1 VRLYQHAKV
10 SASSKVP
17 EGLKDSECE
26 KGNLGARP
34 PIPYV
39 PPTDLLQAKENSDS
53 IKLKLPDGTVISMTI
68 FAKGNPEEYLQHV
81 IAVLRLINQKGLD
94 TKCRESAKELLKT
107 SQVLEALKRESVGTE
122 KASASR
128 NDQEAQKE
136 ELKQTQ
142 EMCELAKKEHDEAVA
157 QVYEFLRNLLGGDP
171 QAQWDRI
178 CREMH
183 ERDSWASLTGAKNE
197 GKRPRTWASFKDC
210 LELHK
215 LTVFT
220 IDAAERQKFYIQQ
233 GVRKPQRATVR
244 QYVSRME
251 VLNGYLR
258 HLPTLKNS
266 PKAVATTKKG
276 NIPFAEADLASIILS
291 SVPIAWQNQYSL
303 THSTVPEAPRT
314 LLPDLENIERVMLEK
329 YNEKLKAQVKATTAR
344 EGGKGK
350 PKKGSSEKGSTL
362 RVPKKVRAEKFCQL
376 CKTHGGPHQTH
387 NTRDC
392 RRYDKEGKPLGNP
405 AGKSFSAK
413 KPHKQFGGEK
423 GIAYM
428 TAMLEA
434 IQKGQKRAAKSK
446 KRKKRAYDSSSDS
459 DSE

>member
-1 VRLYQHAKV
+1 M
-10 SASSKVP
+10 SAAVKTP

-26 KGNLGARP
+26 KGNLGVRP

-39 PPTDLLQAKENSDS
+39 PPTDLLQAKENTDS
-53 IKLKLPDGTVISMTI
+53 IKLKLPDGTVFSMTI
-68 FAKGNPEEYLQHV
+68 FAQGNPEEYLQHV

-94 TKCRESAKELLKT
+94 TKCRSTGQELERT
-107 SQVLEALKRESVGTE
+107 SKVLEALKRDLKGPNGPSSKE
-122 KASASR
+122 
-128 NDQEAQKE
+128 DQEAQRE

-142 EMCELAKKEHDEAVA
+142 EMLELAQKEHEKAIA
-157 QVYEFLRNLLGGDP
+157 QVYEFLRNLLSGDP

-183 ERDSWASLTGAKNE
+183 ERDSWAALNGAKHE

-266 PKAVATTKKG
+266 PKAVVTTKKG
-276 NIPFAEADLASIILS
+276 NVPFGEADLASVILA

-329 YNEKLKAQVKATTAR
+329 YNEKLKAKVKATTAR
-344 EGGKGK
+344 LDGKGK
-350 PKKGSSEKGSTL
+350 PKKGTSGGGSSE
-362 RVPKKVRAEKFCQL
+362 RVPRKARAEKFCQL

-387 NTRDC
+387 NTREC
-392 RRYDKEGKPLGNP
+392 RRYDKEGKPLG
-405 AGKSFSAK
+405 AASGKPSASK
-413 KPHKQFGGEK
+413 KPYKQYGGEK
-423 GIAYM
+423 GVAYM

-434 IQKGQKRAAKSK
+434 IQKGQKRAGRSK

>member
-1 VRLYQHAKV
+1 M
-10 SASSKVP
+10 SATNKVP

-39 PPTDLLQAKENSDS
+39 PPTDPLQAKENSDS

-94 TKCRESAKELLKT
+94 AKCREAGKELVKT
-107 SQVLEALKRESVGTE
+107 YEVLEALKRKLEGPRGVSSE
-122 KASASR
+122 
-128 NDQEAQKE
+128 NDQEALEE

-157 QVYEFLRNLLGGDP
+157 QAYELLRNLLSGDP

-266 PKAVATTKKG
+266 PKAVVTTKKG
-276 NIPFAEADLASIILS
+276 NIPFAEADLASIILA

-344 EGGKGK
+344 ADGKGK
-350 PKKGSSEKGSTL
+350 PKEGSL
-362 RVPKKVRAEKFCQL
+362 
-376 CKTHGGPHQTH
+376 
-387 NTRDC
+387 
-392 RRYDKEGKPLGNP
+392 
-405 AGKSFSAK
+405 
-413 KPHKQFGGEK
+413 
-423 GIAYM
+423 
-428 TAMLEA
+428 
-434 IQKGQKRAAKSK
+434 
-446 KRKKRAYDSSSDS
+446 
-459 DSE
+459 